1 MIGSLGKVLDDN
13 FSTTTHNSRLMSD
26 DPVFNSMK
34 NRMEVL
40 EQENQQLKQ
49 QLSEYNAKLSE
60 NDAKLEA
67 ILQHINI
74 LLP

>member
-1 MIGSLGKVLDDN
+1 
-13 FSTTTHNSRLMSD
+13 
-26 DPVFNSMK
+26 MK

-74 LLP
+74 PLS